1 LGGLDAKENAM
12 AERRTILTATA
23 LGLATAAAEGAPAAA
38 QGAAKPLAGK
48 AALVTGAARGIGRAT
63 AVELA
68 RRGADVALLDIA
80 DPDAIPE
87 LRGYRLASRADLDE
101 SARLVRAEGARAL
114 PLVAD
119 VRDRDGMR
127 RAAERAA
134 REFGGGLD
142 VVVANAGIA
151 IGGRPSRLDPAAW
164 QALLGVNL
172 TGALN
177 TVQAAAPDLRRPGG
191 RIIVVT
197 SVQAR
202 MGSAESGG
210 YTATKWGLTGLMK
223 SLAAELGPEGVT
235 VNAVAPTG
243 VDTAMLNRSRDE
255 DGSGGGGG
263 GDRRRSGGRS
273 GHALPVEVLQ
283 PREIAAAIAFLAGP
297 GAEFISGATVDVNA
311 GWSAHFSA

>member
-1 LGGLDAKENAM
+1 
-12 AERRTILTATA
+12 
-23 LGLATAAAEGAPAAA
+23 
-38 QGAAKPLAGK
+38 
-48 AALVTGAARGIGRAT
+48 
-63 AVELA
+63 VELA

-87 LRGYRLASRADLDE
+87 LRGYRLASRADLEE
-101 SARLVRAEGARAL
+101 SARLVRAEGARPL

-191 RIIVVT
+191 RIIVAT

-255 DGSGGGGG
+255 DGSGGGG
-263 GDRRRSGGRS
+263 DRRRSGGRS

-311 GWSAHFSA
+311 GWSSHLSA